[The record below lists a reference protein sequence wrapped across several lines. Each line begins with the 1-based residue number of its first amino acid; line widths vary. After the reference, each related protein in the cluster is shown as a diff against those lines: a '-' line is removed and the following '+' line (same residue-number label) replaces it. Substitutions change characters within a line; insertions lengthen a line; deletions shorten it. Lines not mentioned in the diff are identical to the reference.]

1 MQQLSI
7 VVIIS
12 VLAWT
17 FLRSVRPLGPPLI
30 ESKNKPQL
38 RMALTGFFERM
49 GKCMAKAVSGEKED
63 GTNVISA
70 KNIAALR
77 NDVAKAESK
86 LISYLKDR
94 NVSRLPERQTPEPE
108 LDDKEHKAEQ
118 KSSNPRSAV
127 GAIEVMQPIKADRAG
142 NIKVTIKQFALDLGL
157 HQGCHVQDGVG
168 DKMKEGVVQL
178 VHDDYVQIQFEKGDK
193 KYHAESAIEKLTI
206 VAQEKKRKVDAP
218 ADHRAEPIEWNVVDD
233 ADVHTSLTS
242 LLHMAMCHIQREV
255 TPDSSKVRFHI
266 EANGMELTTEKA
278 AEPHSLVFIPF
289 AKSYEFVP
297 SDSPLLKK
305 RKVAG
310 KSKADLEN
318 HIFLKIMVKG
328 TTASDI
334 VKANPPDEPET
345 MLPFWRLLMNASFHV
360 TGGPST
366 LRWTTCKYEIPMRA
380 LHVDKTKGSYS
391 NASKTSTIQLMM
403 PCLVN
408 YDKLEAGVPLRIP
421 QVEPPDC

>member
-7 VVIIS
+7 VVFIS

-218 ADHRAEPIEWNVVDD
+218 A
-233 ADVHTSLTS
+233 
-242 LLHMAMCHIQREV
+242 
-255 TPDSSKVRFHI
+255 
-266 EANGMELTTEKA
+266 
-278 AEPHSLVFIPF
+278 
-289 AKSYEFVP
+289 
-297 SDSPLLKK
+297 
-305 RKVAG
+305 
-310 KSKADLEN
+310 
-318 HIFLKIMVKG
+318 
-328 TTASDI
+328 
-334 VKANPPDEPET
+334 
-345 MLPFWRLLMNASFHV
+345 
-360 TGGPST
+360 
-366 LRWTTCKYEIPMRA
+366 
-380 LHVDKTKGSYS
+380 
-391 NASKTSTIQLMM
+391 LMM
-403 PCLVN
+403 TLVIFGSWN
-408 YDKLEAGVPLRIP
+408 LECNRRTIRTKTEQLSRARIRILPSFGPQTAQHLLQIGHASCRPL
-421 QVEPPDC
+421 